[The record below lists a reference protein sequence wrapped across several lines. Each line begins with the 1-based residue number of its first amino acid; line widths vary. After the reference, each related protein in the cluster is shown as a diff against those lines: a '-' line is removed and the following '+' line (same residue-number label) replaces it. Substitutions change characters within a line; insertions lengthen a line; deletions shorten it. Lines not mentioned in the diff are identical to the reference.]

1 MMSKKKKTLSA
12 LQGSLSVEAA
22 LSLTLFFFFL
32 LLLAVPM
39 DLLNTQ
45 RKIQMVLETASR
57 EMSRQSW
64 MYRQW
69 GRQERESRTEQGL
82 AEADTDM
89 LSLFSQTAAAL
100 SLEHR
105 VRTAAGEGKLEGLTC
120 RATRISSD
128 GELIDLRA
136 EYRLKLPFSVFALD
150 SIPFSARSRRR
161 GWIGRE
167 GGAIGRDGEMK
178 AAEQMVFVGR
188 DSTRYHLSA
197 DCHYLSNQMQPAAL
211 ASMREQRSASGV
223 HYQPCH
229 VCGSEA
235 GATVYIF
242 PNGEV
247 YHSRPDCP
255 SVGYYIRRVPLSEVE
270 QLGPCSYC
278 GGAKKAGGK

>member
-1 MMSKKKKTLSA
+1 MRRKKRKTLPA

-39 DLLNTQ
+39 ELLHTQ

-57 EMSRQSW
+57 DMSRQAW
-64 MYRQW
+64 MYRQEET
-69 GRQERESRTEQGL
+69 QDS
-82 AEADTDM
+82 D
-89 LSLFSQTAAAL
+89 LSVLFSQTAAAF
-100 SLEHR
+100 SLEQKIR
-105 VRTAAGEGKLEGLTC
+105 GAVGDKKLESLHC
-120 RATRISSD
+120 QATQISSD
-128 GELIDLRA
+128 GEVIDLRA
-136 EYRLKLPFSVFALD
+136 EYRLKLPFTVFALD

-167 GGAIGRDGEMK
+167 GGNFGCDKELDG
-178 AAEQMVFVGR
+178 AERMVFVGR

-197 DCHYLSNQMQPAAL
+197 ECHYLSNQMQPVAL
-211 ASMREQRSASGV
+211 TSIRDRKSTAGV

-255 SVGYYIRRVPLSEVE
+255 SVGYYIRRVPLSEAE
-270 QLGPCSYC
+270 HLGPCSYC
-278 GGAKKAGGK
+278 GGKE